1 MLFTPDLDEAVEPLI
16 VALSAGAIIVLSG
29 DSITSNWS
37 ASLAIVVM
45 VASIAGL
52 FFVKHTYIPKKK
64 AKKTLESTDEDTI
77 DAEWMARFGGAL
89 AVLIQ
94 P

>member
-16 VALSAGAIIVLSG
+16 VALSAGSIIVLSG
-29 DSITSNWS
+29 DSIISNWR
-37 ASLAIVVM
+37 ASLALAVM

-52 FFVKHTYIPKKK
+52 FWVQHTYLPKKK
-64 AKKTLESTDEDTI
+64 AKKPFESADENAI
-77 DAEWMARFGGAL
+77 EAERMSRWRGTP
-89 AVLIQ
+89 AVLNQ